1 MSGNPKIS
9 VIIPVYNAEAFLQE
23 TLECLE
29 KQTYDNIEVIL
40 IDDGSTDTSK
50 EICSQFVASNSMFKY
65 YYQDNRGASTARN
78 NGIEKASGKYICFMD
93 ADDLCEDTWI
103 ESLIDVISNS
113 EAPIGMLGWRVIDEN
128 YKTLD
133 IIRNKDALLNVED
146 AIVVFTSLGGSV
158 WNKVFEKNLITSD
171 AKGEKIL
178 FDEQQ
183 KYSEDIIF
191 CVEAL
196 CKAKKIQVSSKS
208 GYIYRNRSGSI
219 SHQKG
224 VKQIFR
230 YENMLC
236 GQEKMVRLLESNLN
250 IESPAAHKF
259 YCASN
264 FYAMLDLYMSGIQ
277 DTCIYKRYS
286 NVILNDNYSTI
297 KLRVIAKI
305 ILLSPSIIFKPWIIL
320 RQGKRKIKEIMY
332 MKRKRNGK
340 K

>member
-1 MSGNPKIS
+1 MSGAPKIS
-9 VIIPVYNAEAFLQE
+9 VIIPVYNAEAFLEE
-23 TLECLE
+23 TLKCIE

-40 IDDGSTDTSK
+40 IDDGSEDASK
-50 EICSQFVASNSMFKY
+50 AICNQFVASNSMFNY
-65 YYQDNRGASTARN
+65 YYQDNQGASAARN

-103 ESLIDVISNS
+103 ESLINVISNS
-113 EAPIGMLGWRVIDEN
+113 EAPIAMLGWRVIDEN
-128 YKTLD
+128 YKTID
-133 IIRNKDALLNVED
+133 VIRNKDELLNVED

-158 WNKVFEKNLITSD
+158 WNKVFEKNLIISD

-196 CKAKKIQVSSKS
+196 CKAKKIQVSSKG

-224 VKQIFR
+224 IKQILR
-230 YENMLC
+230 YENLLC
-236 GQEKMVRLLESNLN
+236 GQEKMIRLLESNLN
-250 IESPAAHKF
+250 MESPAAHKF
-259 YCASN
+259 YCSSN
-264 FYAMLDLYMSGIQ
+264 FYAMLDLYMSGIRE
-277 DTCIYKRYS
+277 TCIYKRYA
-286 NVILNDNYSTI
+286 NVILNDNYSTV

-305 ILLSPSIIFKPWIIL
+305 ILLSPSAIFKPWIIL
-320 RQGKRKIKEIMY
+320 RQVKRKIKKIIYREE
-332 MKRKRNGK
+332 KNGK